1 MKRVLVIVVL
11 AYAAMFGSP
20 LPLLAQDA
28 NATPQPTPSD
38 WMVYEDP
45 AMYFRAPDG
54 FRPVGQ
60 RQIDVEK
67 LGDDPKIVAAWVQPD
82 PNHPRRLVVEQEYFE
97 GDYQAFEAQLESS
110 LRDQFDDPF
119 FKGKEQTTLR
129 NGMPAEFMEMSS
141 GSGFNVQKFYI
152 LFWADGQRGVAIML
166 QTQLNDLDGVAAR
179 RLMSDVTAVRYPV
192 GRDQ

>member
-1 MKRVLVIVVL
+1 MKRALVIVVL
-11 AYAAMFGSP
+11 AYAVMLASP

-28 NATPQPTPSD
+28 DATPQPTPSD

-45 AMYFRAPDG
+45 AMHFRAPDG

-60 RQIDVEK
+60 RQIDVQK
-67 LGDDPKIVAAWVQPD
+67 LTDDPTIVAAWVQPD

-119 FKGKEQTTLR
+119 FKGKQQTKLR

-152 LFWADGQRGVAIML
+152 LLWADGQRGVAILL
-166 QTQLNDLDGVAAR
+166 QTQLNDLDGDAAR